1 MTSLPFPATAAC
13 DAEERTPAACN
24 TGAQRLEFAD
34 VYASHFDF
42 VWRSVRHLGVPP
54 SALDDAVQDV
64 WLVVHRRL
72 PDFQGRSSVTTWLFG
87 IALNIVRS
95 RRRQREIIAGSAPLS
110 EELESPAPDP
120 ERRVAG
126 NDAWRLVQLFL
137 EELSELS
144 RAVFVSA
151 LLENLTPAETAEAIG
166 VDVETVYNQVRALRR
181 SFQRRLSR
189 QQESHS

>member
-1 MTSLPFPATAAC
+1 VTSLPFPASATCADEERAPAAC
-13 DAEERTPAACN
+13 DAGTL
-24 TGAQRLEFAD
+24 RLEFAD
-34 VYASHFDF
+34 VYTAHFDF

-72 PDFQGRSSVTTWLFG
+72 PEFQGRSSVSTWLFG

-95 RRRQREIIAGSAPLS
+95 RRRRREIIAGAAPLP

-126 NDAWRLVQLFL
+126 NDAWRLVQQFL

-166 VDVETVYNQVRALRR
+166 VDVETIYKQVRALRR

-189 QQESHS
+189 LQE